1 MKETKDIQSLLQ
13 EVQNAYQNLEAE
25 NVRSKAKMADLETEL
40 RSMKDDRDQVTQTL
54 KDTQG
59 KLDRFYPDMQ
69 TLRDQ
74 LEHTEVEINTLSM
87 EVAQKNRTI
96 QQLEDRIQELTTS
109 QEKSDSIERTFQK
122 EPLGY
127 YGV

>member
-1 MKETKDIQSLLQ
+1 MVYSLCFKKLEQ
-13 EVQNAYQNLEAE
+13 AYQRLAAE
-25 NVRSKAKMADLETEL
+25 NARSKDKIADLETEL
-40 RSMKDDRDQVTQTL
+40 RSIKDDRDQITQTL

-87 EVAQKNRTI
+87 E
-96 QQLEDRIQELTTS
+96 S
-109 QEKSDSIERTFQK
+109 CQEKIELFSSWK
-122 EPLGY
+122 IESKN
-127 YGV
+127 

>member
-1 MKETKDIQSLLQ
+1 MNEPNDIQPLLQ
-13 EVQNAYQNLEAE
+13 EVGTAYQRLAAE
-25 NVRSKAKMADLETEL
+25 NARSKAKIADLETEM
-40 RSMKDDRDQVTQTL
+40 RSIKDDRDQVTQTL
-54 KDTQG
+54 QVTQG

-74 LEHTEVEINTLSM
+74 LEHTEVEVNTLSM
-87 EVAQKNRTI
+87 EVAQKNRDI
-96 QQLEDRIQELTTS
+96 QQLEDRIQELTKP
-109 QEKSDSIERTFQK
+109 QEKNDSIESSFQK